1 MAILPIRIYPDPVLR
16 TSCHEVTELD
26 DELARLAQ
34 DMIETMYAAPGVGL
48 AAPQVGI
55 EKRLAVVDITVG
67 KDRDQIHVLVN
78 PRVIESGGAEV
89 DSEGCLSIPGL
100 TEKVIRP
107 KTVRVAAMN
116 LRGEPFELTAED
128 FLARAICHELDHLDG
143 VLFVDHLRG
152 LRRDRARRFLKKMTK
167 SQTSA
172 ETSSKARAL
181 R

>member
-16 TSCHEVTELD
+16 ATCQEVTTFD
-26 DELARLAQ
+26 DELARLAK
-34 DMIETMYAAPGVGL
+34 DLLETMYAAPGVGL

-67 KDRDQIHVLVN
+67 KDRDAVHVLVN
-78 PRVIESGGAEV
+78 PRVIERQGAEV

-100 TEKVIRP
+100 TEKINRP
-107 KTVRVAAMN
+107 TSIRVAAMS
-116 LRGEPFELTAED
+116 LRGEPFELAAED
-128 FLARAICHELDHLDG
+128 FLARAICHEIDHLDG

-167 SQTSA
+167 SQTGS
-172 ETSSKARAL
+172 ETPSRARAS